1 MTTGEPRSTTLEDR
15 RAMMEERNERR
26 LREEEGESGLDVQ
39 VGVVGVRGW
48 LDSTLKAG
56 LGREDGDG
64 SR

>member
-1 MTTGEPRSTTLEDR
+1 
-15 RAMMEERNERR
+15 MMEERNERR
-26 LREEEGESGLDVQ
+26 LRAEEGESGLDVQ

-56 LGREDGDG
+56 LGRDDGDG